1 MHETLTKAITNGGFR
16 CKFEL
21 KTHAPAFVLVDT
33 GKPRTPPLVIASAVS
48 VHAKKEKAENHLI
61 ELNQLNK

>member
-1 MHETLTKAITNGGFR
+1 MHETPTKAICNKGFV
-16 CKFEL
+16 
-21 KTHAPAFVLVDT
+21 AIQAFYPDQTLVSVD
-33 GKPRTPPLVIASAVS
+33 RIVARNPLLPIASTVS